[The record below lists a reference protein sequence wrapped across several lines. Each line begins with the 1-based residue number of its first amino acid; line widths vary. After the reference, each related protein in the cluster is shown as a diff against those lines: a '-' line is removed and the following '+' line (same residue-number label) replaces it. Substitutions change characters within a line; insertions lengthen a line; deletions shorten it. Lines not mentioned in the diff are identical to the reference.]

1 MSATPRQ
8 NALHTD
14 HVWEVLEQRQAEE
27 LRFRSAVISSTALH
41 TVVMLM
47 LLLAPMFV
55 PTPLILASTPV
66 NLVAL
71 APPEPTPPAP
81 VEEEAAATE
90 REPPPEPEP
99 QEPQDVPEDLEAQR
113 QREAEEEARKRAE
126 EEESRR
132 EAEERRE
139 AAEAARRRREA
150 EERRQREEEEAR
162 RRAPQEATRR
172 EAEPQPE
179 QQVTQRA
186 ERGSVFGFGEETQ
199 LTEEDFGFNY
209 WLERVLANIA
219 NKWQPP
225 PRPMGSQEILAVIN
239 FRVDR
244 NGRIITGP
252 DIRNGSGQNAYDLA
266 ALRAIG
272 AGQPFPPLPQAYR
285 GRSLGINL
293 GFRQ

>member
-1 MSATPRQ
+1 MSATPQ
-8 NALHTD
+8 PSALHTD

-27 LRFRSAVISSTALH
+27 LRFRSAVITSTALH
-41 TVVMLM
+41 TGVTLM

-71 APPEPTPPAP
+71 APSDPTPPAP
-81 VEEEAAATE
+81 VEEEAAA
-90 REPPPEPEP
+90 PEPEP
-99 QEPQDVPEDLEAQR
+99 EPEPEEPQDVPEDLEAQR
-113 QREAEEEARKRAE
+113 QREAEEEEARRRAE
-126 EEESRR
+126 EERR
-132 EAEERRE
+132 RKAEERRE
-139 AAEAARRRREA
+139 AAEATRRRREA
-150 EERRQREEEEAR
+150 EERRRREEEEAR

-172 EAEPQPE
+172 ETAAQP
-179 QQVTQRA
+179 QVTQQA

-199 LTEEDFGFNY
+199 LTEEDFGFSY

-225 PRPMGSQEILAVIN
+225 TRPMGSQEILAVIN

-244 NGRIITGP
+244 NGLIIAGP

-272 AGQPFPPLPQAYR
+272 SGQPFPPLPQAYR

>member
-1 MSATPRQ
+1 
-8 NALHTD
+8 
-14 HVWEVLEQRQAEE
+14 
-27 LRFRSAVISSTALH
+27 
-41 TVVMLM
+41 
-47 LLLAPMFV
+47 MFV

-99 QEPQDVPEDLEAQR
+99 QEPQDVPKTSKRNVNGKPRRRPANGLRRRRA
-113 QREAEEEARKRAE
+113 AARPKNGA
-126 EEESRR
+126 RR
-132 EAEERRE
+132 RK
-139 AAEAARRRREA
+139 AARRRREA
-150 EERRQREEEEAR
+150 EERRQREKKKHVG
-162 RRAPQEATRR
+162 RAPQEATRR

-225 PRPMGSQEILAVIN
+225 PRPMGSAGILAVIN

>member
-1 MSATPRQ
+1 MSDTPRPST
-8 NALHTD
+8 LHTD

-27 LRFRSAVISSTALH
+27 LRFRSAVITSTALH
-41 TVVMLM
+41 TGVMLM

-55 PTPLILASTPV
+55 PMPLLLASTPV

-71 APPEPTPPAP
+71 APSEPPAPAP
-81 VEEEAAATE
+81 VEEEAAA
-90 REPPPEPEP
+90 PEPEP
-99 QEPQDVPEDLEAQR
+99 EPDEPQDVPEDLEAQR
-113 QREAEEEARKRAE
+113 QREAEEEARRRAE
-126 EEESRR
+126 EDERRR

-172 EAEPQPE
+172 EAEPQPQ
-179 QQVTQRA
+179 QQVTQQA

-199 LTEEDFGFNY
+199 LTEENFGFNY

-219 NKWQPP
+219 NKWQPA

-252 DIRNGSGQNAYDLA
+252 DVRNGSGQNAYDLA